1 MRGVGHR
8 ASFFFSFS
16 GHSGQLVLERL
27 QFWESFARLESKTK
41 PESKPRELCSGALKN
56 TQNSCAAAQT
66 QTKTA
71 ALRNT
76 RKLSIQAMDNIGVVR
91 LKLTGCGQSLELE
104 VENGETVGR
113 LLDKCAEEMGGGV
126 SRRHVK
132 LVARGKNLDESQA
145 QLSLEAAGIRD
156 RTKMMIMHTANY
168 HAEKAGVQKLAELS
182 ARADAV
188 ADPASA
194 AGQEMLTQLLCEV
207 DGVDAGGSEW
217 LRAQRKA
224 LVKRLSE
231 R

>member
-1 MRGVGHR
+1 
-8 ASFFFSFS
+8 
-16 GHSGQLVLERL
+16 
-27 QFWESFARLESKTK
+27 
-41 PESKPRELCSGALKN
+41 
-56 TQNSCAAAQT
+56 
-66 QTKTA
+66 
-71 ALRNT
+71 
-76 RKLSIQAMDNIGVVR
+76 MDNIGVVR

-132 LVARGKNLDESQA
+132 LVARGKNLDESSA

-156 RTKMMIMHTANY
+156 RTSGARRPPRGLHASVSSYAIDATFPPRRKMMIMHTAHY
-168 HAEKAGVQKLAELS
+168 HAEKAGVQKLAELA

>member
-1 MRGVGHR
+1 
-8 ASFFFSFS
+8 
-16 GHSGQLVLERL
+16 
-27 QFWESFARLESKTK
+27 
-41 PESKPRELCSGALKN
+41 
-56 TQNSCAAAQT
+56 
-66 QTKTA
+66 
-71 ALRNT
+71 
-76 RKLSIQAMDNIGVVR
+76 MDNIGVVR

-113 LLDKCAEEMGGGV
+113 LLDKCAEEMGNGV

-132 LVARGKNLDESQA
+132 LVARGKNLDESSA

-168 HAEKAGVQKLAELS
+168 HAEKAGVAKLAELA

>member
-1 MRGVGHR
+1 
-8 ASFFFSFS
+8 
-16 GHSGQLVLERL
+16 
-27 QFWESFARLESKTK
+27 
-41 PESKPRELCSGALKN
+41 
-56 TQNSCAAAQT
+56 
-66 QTKTA
+66 
-71 ALRNT
+71 
-76 RKLSIQAMDNIGVVR
+76 MDNIGVVR

-132 LVARGKNLDESQA
+132 LVARGKNLDESSA

-156 RTKMMIMHTANY
+156 RTKMMIMHTKNY
-168 HAEKAGVQKLAELS
+168 HAEKAGLAKLAELA

-207 DGVDAGGSEW
+207 DGVDAGGSDW

>member
-1 MRGVGHR
+1 MH
-8 ASFFFSFS
+8 
-16 GHSGQLVLERL
+16 
-27 QFWESFARLESKTK
+27 
-41 PESKPRELCSGALKN
+41 GALKK
-56 TQNSCAAAQT
+56 TQFSCAAAQT

-113 LLDKCAEEMGGGV
+113 LLDKCAEEMGNGV
-126 SRRHVK
+126 TRRHVK
-132 LVARGKNLDESQA
+132 LVARGKNLDESSA

-156 RTKMMIMHTANY
+156 RTKMMIMHTQHF
-168 HAEKAGVQKLAELS
+168 HAEKAGLQKLAELS

>member
-1 MRGVGHR
+1 MWRMRGVGQR
-8 ASFFFSFS
+8 AALFTSFRPAHFRACNFECLCPF
-16 GHSGQLVLERL
+16 G
-27 QFWESFARLESKTK
+27 ESKTK
-41 PESKPRELCSGALKN
+41 HRELCSAARLKRHRACALQRRLRPKPPR
-56 TQNSCAAAQT
+56 CATHAYIA
-66 QTKTA
+66 
-71 ALRNT
+71 
-76 RKLSIQAMDNIGVVR
+76 SIQAMDNIGVVR

-126 SRRHVK
+126 TRRHVK
-132 LVARGKNLDESQA
+132 LVARGKNLDESSA

>member
-1 MRGVGHR
+1 
-8 ASFFFSFS
+8 
-16 GHSGQLVLERL
+16 
-27 QFWESFARLESKTK
+27 
-41 PESKPRELCSGALKN
+41 
-56 TQNSCAAAQT
+56 
-66 QTKTA
+66 
-71 ALRNT
+71 
-76 RKLSIQAMDNIGVVR
+76 MDNIGVVR

-132 LVARGKNLDESQA
+132 LVARGKNLDESSA

-156 RTKMMIMHTANY
+156 RTKMMIMHTAHY
-168 HAEKAGVQKLAELS
+168 QAEKAGLQKLAELA

-194 AGQEMLTQLLCEV
+194 TGQEMLTQLLCEV

>member
-1 MRGVGHR
+1 
-8 ASFFFSFS
+8 
-16 GHSGQLVLERL
+16 
-27 QFWESFARLESKTK
+27 
-41 PESKPRELCSGALKN
+41 
-56 TQNSCAAAQT
+56 
-66 QTKTA
+66 
-71 ALRNT
+71 
-76 RKLSIQAMDNIGVVR
+76 MDNIGVVR

-132 LVARGKNLDESQA
+132 LVARGKNLDESSA

-156 RTKMMIMHTANY
+156 RTKMMIMHTQHY
-168 HAEKAGVQKLAELS
+168 HAEKAGVAKLAELS

-207 DGVDAGGSEW
+207 DGVGA
-217 LRAQRKA
+217 R
-224 LVKRLSE
+224 
-231 R
+231 